1 MEDRSRTQVYYGRLL
16 RVNLHRFRTEPRDYL
31 ALIRDIIKT
40 FERVLFGPVIRGSWP
55 NYYIKCW
62 NTAVTTLAIK
72 RAPAKLA
79 ERFGAY
85 NGHPY
90 PFMLLPPTFHRRG
103 RPYNTRA
110 FQFTKTKKERK
121 KEREERGKRSRRDIA
136 PHLSIA
142 FVPSLLQRS
151 SRTPQYLCLSR
162 FYRRK
167 KRKRKKENVRESSIN
182 IGVA

>member
-121 KEREERGKRSRRDIA
+121 KEREERDLAGISLHIYQS
-136 PHLSIA
+136 LS
-142 FVPSLLQRS
+142 SL
-151 SRTPQYLCLSR
+151 R
-162 FYRRK
+162 FYNVHLGLLDTCVFRVFIVVRKEKEK
-167 KRKRKKENVRESSIN
+167 KRMYASPP
-182 IGVA
+182 